1 MPFLVKAQMNAQ
13 EYETRFSLNP
23 YHFGIAIAY
32 NTSDLRVTFS
42 DQFINHDSVMVV
54 ESTNGPGFNL
64 GIITNMRLGKYF
76 DLRFVPSLSFAE
88 KKLNYT
94 YRDEGTSFQTLE
106 SLYLDLP
113 FDIKFKSAAYKDMKV
128 YVLAGV
134 KYAYDFSSNAD
145 ARNAEGL
152 VKINAND
159 LAINCGFGFE
169 IYFPY
174 FIFSPEIKLSNGI
187 LNLHATD
194 PLLQESYVMDKLFS
208 RTLLF
213 TIHIEG

>member
-1 MPFLVKAQMNAQ
+1 
-13 EYETRFSLNP
+13 
-23 YHFGIAIAY
+23 
-32 NTSDLRVTFS
+32 
-42 DQFINHDSVMVV
+42 
-54 ESTNGPGFNL
+54 
-64 GIITNMRLGKYF
+64 
-76 DLRFVPSLSFAE
+76 
-88 KKLNYT
+88 
-94 YRDEGTSFQTLE
+94 
-106 SLYLDLP
+106 
-113 FDIKFKSAAYKDMKV
+113 
-128 YVLAGV
+128 
-134 KYAYDFSSNAD
+134 
-145 ARNAEGL
+145 L